1 MYNVCIKAGTKMKQ
15 FTITKRIA
23 KHGDQAIIV
32 IPRILQYEL
41 SPQTIVKLTIE
52 VLKEIKG
59 DKIIETGEKNESK
72 K

>member
-1 MYNVCIKAGTKMKQ
+1 MKQ
-15 FTITKRIA
+15 FTITKKIA
-23 KHGDQAIIV
+23 KHGDQAVIV

-52 VLKEIKG
+52 VLEEIKNE
-59 DKIIETGEKNESK
+59 KVQEEKNESK

>member
-1 MYNVCIKAGTKMKQ
+1 MYNVCINARPKMKQ
-15 FTITKRIA
+15 FTITKKIA
-23 KHGDQAIIV
+23 KHGDQAVIV

-52 VLKEIKG
+52 VLEEIKNE
-59 DKIIETGEKNESK
+59 KVQEEKNESK